1 MSFDPRSMLFVPSN
15 RTDRF
20 EKAAACGADAII
32 LDIED
37 SVGVSQKAASRA
49 NLQSGADLAA
59 AAGVSV
65 YVRVNP
71 ADTEWHAEDLVA
83 AARIGARGVIVPKC
97 EDPEAVAG
105 VETALLAAESGA
117 EPLEIVLILETARGV
132 LAAERL
138 ARPLGRTR
146 RICFGAYDFALDMGV
161 QVESAGALMTV
172 VRAQV
177 AMAAKAAGV
186 QPIDTAF
193 ADVRDPDGMRRQTE
207 EALAMG
213 YTGKFAIHPDQVP
226 IVNDVLSPG
235 PEEIATAR
243 RVVAAFHEA
252 EAKGIAAITVDD
264 KLVDYPIAQRSEAT
278 LARAEQF
285 GLLSS

>member
-1 MSFDPRSMLFVPSN
+1 MSFDPRSLLFVPSN

-32 LDIED
+32 LDLED

-49 NLQSGADLAA
+49 NLQGGADLAA
-59 AAGVSV
+59 AASVSV

-83 AARIGARGVIVPKC
+83 AARIGARGVMVPKC
-97 EDPEAVAG
+97 EDADAVADI
-105 VETALLAAESGA
+105 ETALLAAESGA
-117 EPLEIVLILETARGV
+117 DPLEIVLILETARGV

-161 QVESAGALMTV
+161 QVESAGTLMSV

-243 RVVAAFHEA
+243 RVVAAFREA
-252 EAKGIAAITVDD
+252 EAQGIAAITVDD
-264 KLVDYPIAQRSEAT
+264 KLVDYPIAQRSEAI
-278 LARAEQF
+278 LARAAQF
-285 GLLSS
+285 GLLTS

>member
-32 LDIED
+32 LDLED

-49 NLQSGADLAA
+49 NLQGGADLAA

-97 EDPEAVAG
+97 EDPEVVAG
-105 VETALLAAESGA
+105 VETALLAAESGGD
-117 EPLEIVLILETARGV
+117 PLEIVLILETARGV

-161 QVESAGALMTV
+161 QVEAAGALMTV

-278 LARAEQF
+278 LARAAQF
-285 GLLSS
+285 GLLTS

>member
-1 MSFDPRSMLFVPSN
+1 MNLDPRSMLFVPSN

-20 EKAAACGADAII
+20 EKAAATGTDAVI
-32 LDIED
+32 LDLED

-49 NLQSGADLAA
+49 NLQGGADLAA

-71 ADTEWHAEDLVA
+71 VDTEWHAEDLLA

-97 EDPEAVAG
+97 EDPDVVAG
-105 VETALLAAESGA
+105 IEDTLLAAESGA
-117 EPLEIVLILETARGV
+117 AALEIVLILETARGV

-138 ARPLGRTR
+138 ARPLARTR
-146 RICFGAYDFALDMGV
+146 RISFGAYDFALDMGV
-161 QVESAGALMTV
+161 RVESAGALMSV

-177 AMAAKAAGV
+177 AMAARAAGV
-186 QPIDTAF
+186 QAIDTAF
-193 ADVRDPDGMRRQTE
+193 ADVRDPEGMRRQTE
-207 EALAMG
+207 EALHMG
-213 YTGKFAIHPDQVP
+213 YTGKFAIHPGQVP

-235 PEEIATAR
+235 AEEIATAR

-252 EAKGIAAITVDD
+252 EQHGIAAITVDD

-278 LARAEQF
+278 LARAAQF
-285 GLLSS
+285 GLLTS